1 MSFPD
6 NNGHPQT
13 SLPRALDKMLRIIVR
28 MLLRNGIAY
37 ASFAEQLKQ
46 LYVEVASKEFHLQ
59 GKPQTI
65 SRVSVLTGINR
76 KEVKRLQQEVIEEAP
91 IERHHN
97 RAARVVSGWMT
108 DPAFRDENGD
118 PNLLPMDDSPGSF
131 NTLVKRYSGDMPVKA
146 ILEELVRVGV
156 AANHDN
162 QQIELKQKAY
172 IPTLSDNQ
180 MLEIMGQSLA
190 DLTGTLDH
198 NLNCLGK
205 DAHLQLSVAYNH
217 LPANAVERFRQLS
230 QQESRE
236 LLFAMD
242 KHLAT
247 QDKVAE
253 DDEQSKYRTGLG
265 IYFFSTRQDPQ
276 SKD

>member
-1 MSFPD
+1 MSSPD
-6 NNGHPQT
+6 NKNLPQT

-28 MLLRNGIAY
+28 MLLRNGVAY
-37 ASFAEQLKQ
+37 ANFAEHLKQ
-46 LYVEVASKEFHLQ
+46 LYVDVASKEFQLQ

-76 KEVKRLQQEVIEEAP
+76 KEVKRLQEEVAEEAP

-108 DPAFRDENGD
+108 DPAFKDKNGN
-118 PNLLPMDDSPGSF
+118 PEQLPLDDSPGGF

-156 AANHDN
+156 VANHDN
-162 QQIELKQKAY
+162 RQIELKQKAY
-172 IPTLSDNQ
+172 IPALSDNQ

-190 DLTGTLDH
+190 DLAGTLDH
-198 NLNCLGK
+198 NLNDTAK
-205 DAHLQLSVAYNH
+205 DAHLQLTVAYNN
-217 LPANAVERFRQLS
+217 LPAEAVERFRQLS

-242 KHLAT
+242 KHLAA

-253 DDEQSKYRTGLG
+253 DDGQNKYRTGLG
-265 IYFFSTRQDPQ
+265 IYFFSTRQDPL